1 MKVITDSSGYALP
14 GTVVSIGMF
23 DGVHR
28 GHAKVLRQLREHGDR
43 LGLPTAVVTFDPHP
57 RAVVRP
63 EACPR
68 LLSSVDDRM
77 QLLATTGAVDHCL
90 VLRFDQQR
98 SQQDAEGFVRDT
110 LLAQLRMREL
120 IVGENFAC
128 GRGRVGTVAYL
139 SALGLTL
146 GFRVAPVTL
155 DAVPGT
161 QEAVRSSSTEARR
174 LIQIG
179 DLAGAS
185 SVLQRP
191 HEMTGTITRASRATR
206 TPRRRIHAALASA
219 MCAPAEA
226 DYVGAV
232 RRNGSAAPWVPALL
246 RVRDDRRA
254 SRRMVQLLAEDEV
267 DVSPGDE
274 LRIRFVDRAPRGRAA
289 STGQEGMHP

>member
-1 MKVITDSSGYALP
+1 MQVSTDSRGFSLP
-14 GTVVSIGMF
+14 GAVVSIGMF

-28 GHAKVLRQLREHGDR
+28 GHAKVLRRLREHGER
-43 LGLPTAVVTFDPHP
+43 LGLPTTVVTFDPHP

-68 LLSSVDDRM
+68 LLSSLDDRM
-77 QLLATTGAVDHCL
+77 HLLAATGAVDHCL

-98 SQQDAEGFVRDT
+98 SEQDAGAFVRDT
-110 LLAQLRMREL
+110 LLAVLGMREL

-128 GRGRVGTVAYL
+128 GRGRVGTVEFL
-139 SALGLTL
+139 SALGFTL
-146 GFRVAPVTL
+146 GFNVASVTL
-155 DAVPGT
+155 DVVPGT
-161 QEAVRSSSTEARR
+161 QEAVRSSSSEARR

-179 DLAGAS
+179 DLAGAA

-191 HEMTGTITRASRATR
+191 HEMTGTITGASRASR
-206 TPRRRIHAALASA
+206 RRIRAELASA

-232 RRNGSAAPWVPALL
+232 RRGGSAAPWIPALL
-246 RVRDDRRA
+246 QVRDDRGS
-254 SRRMVQLLAEDEV
+254 SRRMVQMLAEDEV

-274 LRIRFVDRAPRGRAA
+274 LRIRFVDRARHGQAASGGRASVRA
-289 STGQEGMHP
+289 

>member
-110 LLAQLRMREL
+110 LLAQLGMREL

-128 GRGRVGTVAYL
+128 GRGRLGTVAYL

-191 HEMTGTITRASRATR
+191 HEMTGTITQASR
-206 TPRRRIHAALASA
+206 TPRRRIHAALANA

-232 RRNGSAAPWVPALL
+232 RRNGSAAPWIPALL
-246 RVRDDRRA
+246 QVRDDRES
-254 SRRMVQLLAEDEV
+254 SRRMVQMLAEDEV

-274 LRIRFVDRAPRGRAA
+274 LRIRFVDRARRGRAA
-289 STGQEGMHP
+289 STGPESMRP

>member
-1 MKVITDSSGYALP
+1 MKVITDSSGSALT
-14 GTVVSIGMF
+14 GAVVSIGMF

-28 GHAKVLRQLREHGDR
+28 GHAKVLRQLRARGEQ

-63 EACPR
+63 DACPS

-77 QLLATTGAVDHCL
+77 QLLAATEAVDHCL
-90 VLRFDQQR
+90 VLRFDQER
-98 SQQDAEGFVRDT
+98 SQQDAEAFVRDT
-110 LLAQLRMREL
+110 LLTQLGMREL

-139 SALGLTL
+139 SALGLAL
-146 GFRVAPVTL
+146 GFSVAPVSL

-161 QEAVRSSSTEARR
+161 QEAVRCSSTEARR

-191 HEMTGTITRASRATR
+191 HEMTGTITRASRAS
-206 TPRRRIHAALASA
+206 RRRIDAALASA
-219 MCAPAEA
+219 MCAPAAA

-232 RRNGSAAPWVPALL
+232 RRSGSVTPWIPALL
-246 RVRDDRRA
+246 QVRDDRRS
-254 SRRMVQLLAEDEV
+254 SRRIVRLLAEDEM
-267 DVSPGDE
+267 DASPGDQ
-274 LRIRFVDRAPRGRAA
+274 LRIRFVDRAGHGHAPI
-289 STGQEGMHP
+289 GQEGVPA

>member
-1 MKVITDSSGYALP
+1 MKVILDASGFAIP
-14 GTVVSIGMF
+14 AAVVSIGMF

-28 GHAKVLRQLREHGDR
+28 GHAKVLRQLRDHGER
-43 LGLPTAVVTFDPHP
+43 LGLPTALVTFDPHP

-77 QLLATTGAVDHCL
+77 QLLAATGAVDHCL

-98 SQQDAEGFVRDT
+98 SHQDAGAFVRDT
-110 LLAQLRMREL
+110 LLAQLGMREL

-139 SALGLTL
+139 SSLGSTL
-146 GFRVAPVTL
+146 GFSVSPVAL

-191 HEMTGTITRASRATR
+191 HEMTGTITHTSGA
-206 TPRRRIHAALASA
+206 PRSRIHAALASA

-232 RRNGSAAPWVPALL
+232 RRNGSAAPWIPALL
-246 RVRDDRRA
+246 RVRDDRR
-254 SRRMVQLLAEDEV
+254 SRRRMVQMQAVDEV

-274 LRIRFVDRAPRGRAA
+274 LRIRFVDRARHGKAP
-289 STGQEGMHP
+289 SGQESMRA

>member
-1 MKVITDSSGYALP
+1 MKVITDSCGFSP
-14 GTVVSIGMF
+14 GGAVVSIGMF

-28 GHAKVLRQLREHGDR
+28 GHAKVLRQLRARGER

-63 EACPR
+63 DACPR
-68 LLSSVDDRM
+68 LLSSVDDRI
-77 QLLATTGAVDHCL
+77 QLLAATEAVDHCL
-90 VLRFDQQR
+90 VLRFDEQR
-98 SQQDAEGFVRDT
+98 SQQDAEAFVRDT
-110 LLAQLRMREL
+110 LLMQLGMREL

-139 SALGLTL
+139 SALGLAL
-146 GFRVAPVTL
+146 GFSVAPVAL

-161 QEAVRSSSTEARR
+161 QEAVRCSSTEARR

-191 HEMTGTITRASRATR
+191 HEMTGTITRASRASR
-206 TPRRRIHAALASA
+206 ASRRRIDAALASA

-232 RRNGSAAPWVPALL
+232 RRSGSVAPWIPALL
-246 RVRDDRRA
+246 QVRDDRRS
-254 SRRMVQLLAEDEV
+254 SRRMVRLLAEDEV
-267 DVSPGDE
+267 DASPGDE
-274 LRIRFVDRAPRGRAA
+274 LRIRFVDRARHGHARTA
-289 STGQEGMHP
+289 QESVLA

>member
-1 MKVITDSSGYALP
+1 MKVITDSSRIALP
-14 GTVVSIGMF
+14 GAVVSIGMF

-28 GHAKVLRQLREHGDR
+28 GHAKVLRQLRARGES

-63 EACPR
+63 DGCPR

-77 QLLATTGAVDHCL
+77 QLLAATGAVDHCL

-98 SQQDAEGFVRDT
+98 SRQDAEAFVRDT
-110 LLAQLRMREL
+110 LLAQLGMREL

-139 SALGLTL
+139 SALGGAV
-146 GFRVAPVTL
+146 GFSVAPVAL
-155 DAVPGT
+155 DTVPGV
-161 QEAVRSSSTEARR
+161 QEAVRCSSTEARR

-179 DLAGAS
+179 DVAGAS

-191 HEMTGTITRASRATR
+191 HEMTGTITRSSRA
-206 TPRRRIHAALASA
+206 PRRRIQAALASA
-219 MCAPAEA
+219 MCTPAEA

-232 RRNGSAAPWVPALL
+232 RRNGSESRWIPALL
-246 RVRDDRRA
+246 HVRNDGRSSQRIV
-254 SRRMVQLLAEDEV
+254 RLLAEDEV

-274 LRIRFVDRAPRGRAA
+274 LRIRFVDRARQRREF
-289 STGQEGMHP
+289 TVQEGMPA